1 MMKLI
6 IVLGSFHLESAL
18 IPKFEV
24 RLGFTFLRVL
34 SRLFSQSFG
43 NMVLSN
49 LRRMYNHEIK
59 PYPTIT

>member
-1 MMKLI
+1 MMKLLVYRI
-6 IVLGSFHLESAL
+6 ILSGIRFNSE
-18 IPKFEV
+18 FEV

-59 PYPTIT
+59 PDPTIT